1 MFSRRPTSAAMVVT
15 ILRFL
20 VLLIAKS
27 VCVGHGH
34 GDPHHVTNVTSV
46 MHMCICLMDKD
57 VLPIPAMS
65 WHQH

>member
-20 VLLIAKS
+20 VLLINYCQLLNPKS

-34 GDPHHVTNVTSV
+34 GNPHHVINVTSV
-46 MHMCICLMDKD
+46 MHMHLLDG
-57 VLPIPAMS
+57 
-65 WHQH
+65 